1 MVDGEC
7 LFLEWEGSTIE
18 IVSADCGTSN
28 IYVLMKFRSK
38 PDRAI
43 PQSSVRSAHKTF

>member
-7 LFLEWEGSTIE
+7 LFLERSGSKIE
-18 IVSADCGTSN
+18 IVRADCGTSN
-28 IYVLMKFRSK
+28 IYVLMKFRSE

-43 PQSSVRSAHKTF
+43 PKSIGRSVHKTF